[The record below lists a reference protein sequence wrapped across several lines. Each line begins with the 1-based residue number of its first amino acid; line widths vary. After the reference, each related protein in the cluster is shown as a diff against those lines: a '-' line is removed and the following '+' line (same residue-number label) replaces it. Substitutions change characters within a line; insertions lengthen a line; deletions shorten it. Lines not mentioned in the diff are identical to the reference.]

1 MPKMGKHKRVIAGL
15 LAGVSLALLAAL
27 PFACATPASAQ
38 NVTQGYKADGTL
50 QNGMIVR
57 IKKGDPNTVQA
68 LSQNN
73 ETDMYGLV
81 VSASD
86 APVSLSSDDK
96 SEVYVAT
103 FGQYPVLV
111 TTQNGVIRAGDR
123 LVISSYSGVAM
134 KADTKHQVL
143 VGKALQN
150 FSDGSNAEGHVKL
163 SDGTTVAMGRV
174 MADLGVS
181 RNPTYSGDVAPGV
194 PHVLVQ
200 IASAVTNKPLTALRL
215 YASLGT
221 IIIDFGL
228 AGAILYSGIRT
239 GMNSIGRNP
248 LAKKTILKSV
258 FSVILT
264 ALVVVF
270 VGLIAVY
277 LLLKI

>member
-1 MPKMGKHKRVIAGL
+1 MGKHKRGIAGL
-15 LAGVSLALLAAL
+15 LASIGLALLVAL
-27 PFACATPASAQ
+27 PFVFAGPVSAQ
-38 NVTQGYKADGTL
+38 NVTQGYNADGTL
-50 QNGMIVR
+50 QNGMVVR

-68 LSQNN
+68 LSQKQ
-73 ETDMYGLV
+73 ETEMYGLV

-111 TTQNGVIRAGDR
+111 NTQNGVIHAGDR

-134 KADTKHQVL
+134 KADTKHAVL
-143 VGKALQN
+143 IGKALQN

-174 MADLGVS
+174 MVDIGVS

-194 PHVLVQ
+194 PHVLIE
-200 IASAVTNKPLTALRL
+200 IASAVTDKPLTALRL

-221 IIIDFGL
+221 ILIDFGL

-248 LAKKTILKSV
+248 LAKKSILKSL
-258 FSVILT
+258 FSIILT

>member
-1 MPKMGKHKRVIAGL
+1 MSKHKRIVAGL
-15 LAGVSLALLAAL
+15 LAGIGLAVVAAL
-27 PFACATPASAQ
+27 PFACGTSVSAQ

-50 QNGMIVR
+50 QNGMVVR

-68 LSQNN
+68 LSQSQ
-73 ETDMYGLV
+73 ETEMYGLV

-111 TTQNGVIRAGDR
+111 NTQNGVIRAGDR

-134 KADTKHQVL
+134 KADTKHAVL
-143 VGKALQN
+143 IGKALQN

-174 MADLGVS
+174 MVDIGVS

-194 PHVLVQ
+194 PHVLVE
-200 IASAVTNKPLTALRL
+200 IASAVTDKPLTALRL

-221 IIIDFGL
+221 IFVDFGL

-248 LAKKTILKSV
+248 LAKKSILKSL